1 MFLPHVKLK
10 ELSHRILFAE
20 RHAVESHVGTDE
32 SAEFLGRDFTKAL
45 ESCYLGICPKLV
57 DGCNTL
63 FISITIIRVIP
74 VDSLPDFFDWRVPA
88 RRVVFLLRTRNKGSA
103 ARRHGL
109 SLSGRGRIAG
119 CR

>member
-1 MFLPHVKLK
+1 MAIRSRYLGVIFNYEIVNNKVLSFNSVLTHVKLK

-63 FISITIIRVIP
+63 FISITIIRVI
-74 VDSLPDFFDWRVPA
+74 
-88 RRVVFLLRTRNKGSA
+88 G
-103 ARRHGL
+103 
-109 SLSGRGRIAG
+109 
-119 CR
+119 